1 MEYLPLIA
9 TVSLLNL
16 LAAMSPGPDFVMV
29 VKNALNHNRNIA
41 IYTSVGIALGLTIHI
56 MYCVVGIGIIIS
68 RSILLFNIIKIM
80 GAIYLIYMGIG
91 AMLSKGS
98 KLAGSD
104 SETVKQLLTPMQAV
118 KTGFLTNVLNPKATL
133 FFLGLFTFVIRPG
146 TPIYVLIILTLIIIF
161 TAIIWFTIVS
171 VFFTQKRIK
180 DAFLRF
186 ERKINLV
193 FGGLLI
199 LLGLK
204 IAFTTK

>member
-29 VKNALNHNRNIA
+29 VRNALNHNRNIA
-41 IYTSVGIALGLTIHI
+41 IYTSLGIALGLTVHI
-56 MYCVVGIGIIIS
+56 LYCVAGIGIIIS
-68 RSILLFNIIKIM
+68 KSIVLFNIIKFL
-80 GAIYLIYMGIG
+80 GAMYLIYMGIST
-91 AMLSKGS
+91 MLSKGS
-98 KLAGSD
+98 KLAD
-104 SETVKQLLTPMQAV
+104 NDIETVKQLLTPMQAV

-146 TPIYVLIILTLIIIF
+146 TPIYVLIILTIIVIL

-171 VFFTQKRIK
+171 VFFTQKKIK
-180 DAFLRF
+180 DAFFRF

-204 IAFTTK
+204 IAFTTR